1 MYRSSFLSACLILAS
16 GTHSLTLGLEFF
28 PKGGPVSSENDT
40 ESISI
45 KSPAHYQIA
54 PGIRGNLSEVPS
66 GLAVDAVA
74 RAYYYNDQRI
84 EFTGQEATFGVEGIL
99 VGGASREVN
108 GGSAGIVAELYL
120 NQPYDRNLLVNN
132 RERASYAHNFD
143 YNIID
148 PSQLYVHSRYGDC
161 FIAMGKMVTPFGR
174 TYFPIYH
181 NTRFD
186 APFIRTESILWRET
200 GVLMQYDPSI
210 WNFSVAVTNGGPD
223 RDSNSSKALVSRIG
237 VDDQRFAVGASVKYQ
252 DGIGSEGQ
260 KQYNQHVGLDGML
273 RSGRWTLSSEVIYD
287 NYGMRRPGLDTDD
300 ITWGRSIYNRDLNEG
315 LYDPITGLGFYI
327 DLLFEG
333 DAWLLGLNY
342 GEFYPEQIGNDIQ
355 DAISRRGVLKGVRR
369 IREFSSLYA
378 SYIIENDLPVAQ
390 DGRTRLGRA
399 LLAGIEV
406 AY

>member
-1 MYRSSFLSACLILAS
+1 MYRSTFLLACLFLYF
-16 GTHSLTLGLEFF
+16 GTHSLALGLEFF
-28 PKGGPVSSENDT
+28 PRAGEVSGEDET
-40 ESISI
+40 ELISI

-54 PGIRGNLSEVPS
+54 PGIRGSLTERPS
-66 GLAVDAVA
+66 GLVVDAVA
-74 RAYYYNDQRI
+74 RTYYYNDQRI
-84 EFTGQEATFGVEGIL
+84 EFTGQEATFGFEGIL
-99 VGGASREVN
+99 VGGASREVS
-108 GGSAGIVAELYL
+108 GGTAGIAAELYL
-120 NQPYDRNLLVNN
+120 NQPYDRNLLVNTP
-132 RERASYAHNFD
+132 ERASYAHNFD

-148 PSQLYVHSRYGDC
+148 PSQLFVHSRYGDY

-200 GVLMQYDPSI
+200 GVLMQYDPDI

-237 VDDQRFAVGASVKYQ
+237 VDDQCFAVGASVKIQ

-273 RSGRWTLSSEVIYD
+273 RSGQWTLSSEVVYD

-315 LYDPITGLGFYI
+315 LYDPITGLGYYI
-327 DLLFEG
+327 DLMFEG
-333 DAWLLGLNY
+333 EKWLFGVNY
-342 GEFYPEQIGNDIQ
+342 GEFYPEQIGNGIQ
-355 DAISRRGVLKGVRR
+355 DAINRRGVLKGVRKL
-369 IREFSSLYA
+369 REFSSLYT
-378 SYIIENDLPVAQ
+378 SYIIENDMQVAQ
-390 DGRTRLGRA
+390 DGRTRIGRA